1 MFLAL
6 AAQTSAH
13 AIPNPALGVHGTP
26 KRSDIQRP
34 STAKPC
40 GKIDIATNLDISTA
54 IPAAADGTV
63 TLQVQNFNPGTDGS
77 TSVSVEVDETGTGN
91 KFVPATVTQ
100 NGNPNPTKVETD
112 QVVFSLPA
120 GTKCAGGKAKNLC
133 LVSVKTTHGFGACTV
148 VSQGGNA
155 FADPTVSAIIAY
167 PSVNPAVA
175 QLAAKQLDKKHI
187 NDTCATDSE
196 CRQGCCG
203 FSTGKCA
210 GPRAAQID
218 GTGGCGHGNA
228 LPNCHVATLLGS
240 KNCTA
245 GAKTGNLQ
253 SPTIEAAAAFSAQIH
268 NLAFTPTVKSGVKA
282 SRAAPKSPTIA
293 QLAAKQQKKKV
304 VFDTCTAD
312 HEGQQGCCGFS
323 TGKCAGPDV
332 AQTNG
337 SGGCGHG
344 HASPN
349 CNVAT
354 LLGFKN
360 CVAGVKNFNLHHPV
374 IQAAAAFTAKLDNLP
389 FAPNVVK
396 PKGKKGTKKNRDM
409 EIGTVQMISRREAL
423 QQGKFAPRLLK
434 AREAALEVALEL
446 EAREYDVLESDD
458 DDEELE

>member
-1 MFLAL
+1 MIFSPNKFVLASMFLTL

-13 AIPNPALGVHGTP
+13 AIPNPALGVKGTP
-26 KRSDIQRP
+26 KRSDTQRP

-40 GKIDIATNLDISTA
+40 GKIDIATNLDTSTA

-63 TLQVQNFNPGTDGS
+63 TLQVQNFNPGADGS

-91 KFVPATVTQ
+91 KFVPATVTK

-148 VSQGGNA
+148 VSQGGKASAN
-155 FADPTVSAIIAY
+155 PT
-167 PSVNPAVA
+167 VNPAVA

-187 NDTCATDSE
+187 NATCAADSE

-218 GTGGCGHGNA
+218 STGGCGHGNA
-228 LPNCHVATLLGS
+228 SPNCNVASLLGS
-240 KNCTA
+240 KNCIL
-245 GAKTGNLQ
+245 GGKTGNLQ
-253 SPTIEAAAAFSAQIH
+253 NPAIQAAAAFSAQLH
-268 NLAFTPTVKSGVKA
+268 NLTFAPTVKSGAKA
-282 SRAAPKSPTIA
+282 SRAAAKSPSIA

-304 VFDTCTAD
+304 VFDTCAAD
-312 HEGQQGCCGFS
+312 HECQQGCCGFS

-344 HASPN
+344 NASPN

-389 FAPNVVK
+389 FTPKVVK

-409 EIGTVQMISRREAL
+409 GTFLPFLV
-423 QQGKFAPRLLK
+423 F
-434 AREAALEVALEL
+434 VF
-446 EAREYDVLESDD
+446 
-458 DDEELE
+458 